1 MTANVRCLLPQ
12 SLRSLK
18 LIEVGLACIQCQGR
32 HVKCD
37 ATTPYVIDANE
48 MAKNVSTPSLE
59 EEALI
64 RLP

>member
-1 MTANVRCLLPQ
+1 MSNVTLPLQ
-12 SLRSLK
+12 Y
-18 LIEVGLACIQCQGR
+18 I
-32 HVKCD
+32 
-37 ATTPYVIDANE
+37 IDANE